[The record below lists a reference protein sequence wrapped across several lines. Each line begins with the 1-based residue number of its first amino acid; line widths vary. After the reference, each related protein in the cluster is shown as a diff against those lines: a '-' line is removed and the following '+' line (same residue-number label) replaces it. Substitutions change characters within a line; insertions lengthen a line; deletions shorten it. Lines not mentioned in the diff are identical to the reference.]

1 MHIRF
6 DRPNRL
12 MQQFSYF
19 TITQFFEII
28 TTYRYTILLREL
40 REKCFQFTQVFP
52 VLQGLLRLLTPIVLY
67 FEERTLF

>member
-1 MHIRF
+1 MYIRF
-6 DRPNRL
+6 DGTNRL
-12 MQQFSYF
+12 IQQFCYLA
-19 TITQFFEII
+19 IAQFFEII
-28 TTYRYTILLREL
+28 ATYGYSILLWEL